1 VILRAAA
8 GPDAVGVAE
17 LEQDLFGPDAWSL
30 PMVVAELTGEDRFA
44 VVAVAGDELIG
55 YAVTMRTGDV
65 VDLQRIGVH
74 PSHRR
79 AGIARALLKAAVE
92 RAAAEEAQGMLLEV
106 SAANGSAIAFYTA
119 EGFTEIDRRRRY
131 YRDGSDALVLRRQ
144 LSGSPAG
151 GGG

>member
-8 GPDAVGVAE
+8 GADAVGVAE

-44 VVAVAGDELIG
+44 VVAVAGEELIG

-79 AGIARALLKAAVE
+79 AGIASALLKAAVE

-119 EGFTEIDRRRRY
+119 EGFAEIDRRRRY

>member
-1 VILRAAA
+1 
-8 GPDAVGVAE
+8 
-17 LEQDLFGPDAWSL
+17 
-30 PMVVAELTGEDRFA
+30 MVVAELTGEDRFA
-44 VVAVAGDELIG
+44 VVAVAGEELIG

-106 SAANGSAIAFYTA
+106 SAGNGSAIAFYTA
-119 EGFTEIDRRRRY
+119 EGFAEIDRRRRY

>member
-17 LEQDLFGPDAWSL
+17 LERDLFGPDAWSL

-44 VVAVAGDELIG
+44 VVAVAGEELIG

-106 SAANGSAIAFYTA
+106 SAGNGSAIAFYTA
-119 EGFTEIDRRRRY
+119 EGFAEIDRRRRY